1 MKSPALKMAHHV
13 LCFVTALGS
22 LHVGLVAMNFNLLG
36 YPFLAPFAL
45 PIEYIFGLAGLA
57 SLVMLFMHTA
67 FCDCVTS
74 R

>member
-13 LCFVTALGS
+13 LCFVTALGA
-22 LHVGLVAMNFNLLG
+22 LHVGLVAMGYNLLG
-36 YPFLAPFAL
+36 FPFLVAFAR

-67 FCDCVTS
+67 FCDCMTS